1 MQIPRASSDTT
12 PSGPS
17 AAAAAVTRLG
27 RGGCVG
33 RKAPLP
39 PSPDHPAAAP
49 EPPAAPRGAVGPSPG
64 LTLDGPAALLAVVEG
79 EEVVGVAVAAPVG
92 ELLAALRVP
101 VVVPARHQGAAGA
114 VVGGQQAGSLLL
126 CGRHEHPGLRPLRR
140 RPRPLGSRP
149 RGPLLSPTCE
159 AARRQGGAG
168 QRQQQRGQREAAAG
182 GHVATAGGGEGR
194 TDRQRERQAD
204 GGTDRQTDRD
214 RQTEGGG
221 VPRAVGAARPDGSAL
236 YAPRRLPR
244 AASSLLARVVGGE
257 GLIQRGSG
265 APITRPS
272 PGAAGC
278 APAPAP
284 APRDAPRPPSG
295 KARVGSKGAAGGGPV
310 PGLLQPPSGGGGELA
325 GVHGCVPISPPP
337 ALPRTLR
344 DDAGRGFP
352 VNHGIRDGAR
362 SQSPA
367 VEAPGGGRQ
376 DPGGATGHST
386 HGCHSFNAA
395 LTRGPPK
402 NEVLSWKTH
411 GAERVKPLGR
421 SERAGF
427 QEISQLGLSEDF

>member
-1 MQIPRASSDTT
+1 M
-12 PSGPS
+12 
-17 AAAAAVTRLG
+17 
-27 RGGCVG
+27 G

-39 PSPDHPAAAP
+39 PAPDHPGAAP

-149 RGPLLSPTCE
+149 RGPLLALPVRLRGAR
-159 AARRQGGAG
+159 AAQASGSSSAGSGRRRPAAMSRQRAAERDG
-168 QRQQQRGQREAAAG
+168 Q
-182 GHVATAGGGEGR
+182 
-194 TDRQRERQAD
+194 TDRQR
-204 GGTDRQTDRD
+204 DRRAEGRTDRD
-214 RQTEGGG
+214 RQTQGGG

-284 APRDAPRPPSG
+284 APRDAPRP
-295 KARVGSKGAAGGGPV
+295 AVGEGLGGEQGGSGGGPV

-325 GVHGCVPISPPP
+325 GVHGCVPVSPLPLPCP
-337 ALPRTLR
+337 ARYGMMREEDFLLITESGTGLAAKVRPWRLPLEGGRTPGVLPDTAPTGATLLTLR
-344 DDAGRGFP
+344 
-352 VNHGIRDGAR
+352 
-362 SQSPA
+362 
-367 VEAPGGGRQ
+367 
-376 DPGGATGHST
+376 
-386 HGCHSFNAA
+386 
-395 LTRGPPK
+395 
-402 NEVLSWKTH
+402 
-411 GAERVKPLGR
+411 
-421 SERAGF
+421 
-427 QEISQLGLSEDF
+427 

>member
-17 AAAAAVTRLG
+17 AAAVTRLG

-39 PSPDHPAAAP
+39 PSPDHPGAAP

-194 TDRQRERQAD
+194 TDRQTERERQAD
-204 GGTDRQTDRD
+204 GGTDRQTKTD
-214 RQTEGGG
+214 RQ
-221 VPRAVGAARPDGSAL
+221 RAAGSPERSALPGPTAALYMRPDGF
-236 YAPRRLPR
+236 
-244 AASSLLARVVGGE
+244 
-257 GLIQRGSG
+257 
-265 APITRPS
+265 
-272 PGAAGC
+272 PG
-278 APAPAP
+278 PP
-284 APRDAPRPPSG
+284 PPSLRVWWEG
-295 KARVGSKGAAGGGPV
+295 KG
-310 PGLLQPPSGGGGELA
+310 
-325 GVHGCVPISPPP
+325 
-337 ALPRTLR
+337 
-344 DDAGRGFP
+344 
-352 VNHGIRDGAR
+352 
-362 SQSPA
+362 
-367 VEAPGGGRQ
+367 
-376 DPGGATGHST
+376 
-386 HGCHSFNAA
+386 
-395 LTRGPPK
+395 
-402 NEVLSWKTH
+402 
-411 GAERVKPLGR
+411 
-421 SERAGF
+421 
-427 QEISQLGLSEDF
+427 